1 MDKVEKVIIKAIKR
15 EVIGKQ
21 VNALRRAGKLPAV
34 MFGYQV
40 ESTPITLD
48 THEVTKLLG
57 RLSSSSIVTIDLDGK
72 QYPTLVRE
80 KQRDFIKNR
89 LLHVDFQVVSL
100 TEKIRSQ
107 VRIELTGTAPA
118 VTDYSAIIVTNLTEL
133 EVEGLPA
140 DLPERIM
147 VDISNLVKIGDGVH
161 VRDIVVPDKVVIID
175 DPDEIIV
182 HATAPRVEE
191 VEEVVPEEVEVVEPE
206 VIERGKKEEEEMEE
220 GEEGETK

>member
-15 EVIGKQ
+15 EVTGKQ
-21 VNALRRAGKLPAV
+21 VKALRRAGKLPAV

-48 THEVTKLLG
+48 AHEVTKILG
-57 RLSSSSIVTIDLDGK
+57 RLSSSSIVTIDLDGN

-118 VTDYSAIIVTNLTEL
+118 VTDYSAIIVNSMTEL

-147 VDISNLVKIGDGVH
+147 VDISNLVKIGDGIHVH
-161 VRDIVVPDKVVIID
+161 DIVVSDKVVILE
-175 DPDEIIV
+175 DPDETIV
-182 HATAPRVEE
+182 NATAPRVEE
-191 VEEVVPEEVEVVEPE
+191 VEEVVPEEVEIVEPE
-206 VIERGKKEEEEMEE
+206 VIERGKKEEEEIEE
-220 GEEGETK
+220 EEGETK

>member
-1 MDKVEKVIIKAIKR
+1 MEKVIIKSIKR
-15 EVIGKQ
+15 EVTGKQ
-21 VNALRRAGKLPAV
+21 VKALRRAGKLPAV

-48 THEVTKLLG
+48 THEVTKILG

-161 VRDIVVPDKVVIID
+161 VHDIVVPDKVVIID

-182 HATAPRVEE
+182 NATAPRVEE
-191 VEEVVPEEVEVVEPE
+191 VEEVVPEEVEMVEPE
-206 VIERGKKEEEEMEE
+206 VIERGKKEEEEVEE
-220 GEEGETK
+220 EEGETK